1 MLVEPRILIET
12 AVLPEENSG
21 TARGEMRREEMLR
34 SMIRGSVRYLLLGG
48 LVVWCASGEA
58 GRVAISEVGRIL
70 TFGERPSAIYR
81 NSSSGIA
88 SELPR
93 AARSALE
100 ATESG
105 GIPAQRIAALELRRL
120 AILQELPDDAEA
132 AALELTDATRE
143 FVANHADEPGA
154 MALHIDALRALRFLY
169 AQVRSPD
176 PALDHELAEMV
187 LAERDRDPENG
198 HAALLL
204 AERAIEAGRFL
215 EARDALLEAARSPR
229 IDPELRTR
237 CKVVKDELRRLGY
250 SRSHIDEMLFLGGY
264 GVVQM
269 RPGQR
274 LDALARELGRRGA
287 EALTEDDAAWVECW
301 AAIASLGLG
310 LARSAVVLED
320 AVEAMRAEHAYLDE
334 VAEVVPRVVP
344 RDPAARRHQLES
356 KMRALGFETGH
367 DELRGAGFSTQ
378 EYVGKALGQ
387 IDRSNRQIE
396 RTRRIDDVAAAQ
408 AILLA
413 WAVIFAAIL
422 AFARLIE
429 WRSRGSAEVKD
440 SPELLPMFCR
450 GFGFVVTLG
459 LAVFAVGAGLPPFH
473 QGAGVDRV
481 LAGLAE
487 PNPVF
492 LGLPMIAVL
501 ALLGTSVL
509 VPRCRDRIVLS
520 AGAARYALAG
530 VTVCLILF
538 AVTSRSVED
547 LREKRDRAISALRV
561 EPFWEWFTASRG
573 TSRS

>member
-1 MLVEPRILIET
+1 
-12 AVLPEENSG
+12 
-21 TARGEMRREEMLR
+21 
-34 SMIRGSVRYLLLGG
+34 MIRGSVRYLLLGG

-58 GRVAISEVGRIL
+58 GRVAISEAGRIL
-70 TFGERPSAIYR
+70 MLGERSSAVYR

-88 SELPR
+88 TELPH
-93 AARSALE
+93 AARRALA
-100 ATESG
+100 ATESRDH
-105 GIPAQRIAALELRRL
+105 PAQRMAALELRRL

-132 AALELTDATRE
+132 AALELTETTRE
-143 FVANHADEPGA
+143 FVADHADEPGA
-154 MALHIDALRALRFLY
+154 MAVHIDALRALRFLY

-176 PALDHELAEMV
+176 PALDHELAEML

-198 HAALLL
+198 YAALLL

-237 CKVVKDELRRLGY
+237 CRRVKDELGELGY

-301 AAIASLGLG
+301 AAIASVGLG

-334 VAEVVPRVVP
+334 VAEIVPRVVP
-344 RDPAARRHQLES
+344 RDPATRRHQLEN
-356 KMRALGFETGH
+356 KMRALGFEASQE
-367 DELRGAGFSTQ
+367 ELRGAGFSTQ
-378 EYVGKALGQ
+378 EYVGKALAQ

-413 WAVIFAAIL
+413 WAAIFVAIFAV
-422 AFARLIE
+422 ARLIE
-429 WRSRGSAEVKD
+429 WRARRAAEVKD
-440 SPELLPMFCR
+440 TSELLPVFCR
-450 GFGFVVTLG
+450 GFGFVVTLAM
-459 LAVFAVGAGLPPFH
+459 AVFAVGAGLPPFH
-473 QGAGVDRV
+473 RGAGIDRV

-487 PNPVF
+487 PNPLF
-492 LGLPMIAVL
+492 IGLPVIAIL
-501 ALLGTSVL
+501 ALLCTSVL
-509 VPRCRDRIVLS
+509 VPRCRSRSVLS
-520 AGAARYALAG
+520 TGAARFALAG
-530 VTVCLILF
+530 ITVCLILF

-547 LREKRDRAISALRV
+547 LREKRDRAISSLRV